1 MTIKENDKFFNIQI
15 YQTIPLNEILNTV
28 KTRHL
33 KEERQKRL
41 DFAIS
46 LLDTNDYTEYT
57 FLIDK
62 HHPAGCELHNITH
75 SGIIFILNQ
84 KKFENNLPCFITVFI
99 ARPNQI
105 FRLYNA
111 FNIKINNYTL
121 QKCLTYEKLGY
132 NNM

>member
-46 LLDTNDYTEYT
+46 LLDANDYTKYT

-62 HHPAGCELHNITH
+62 HHPAGCEIHNITH
-75 SGIIFILNQ
+75 SGMIFILNQ
-84 KKFENNLPCFITVFI
+84 KSL
-99 ARPNQI
+99 
-105 FRLYNA
+105 
-111 FNIKINNYTL
+111 KIIYL
-121 QKCLTYEKLGY
+121 AS
-132 NNM
+132 

>member
-46 LLDTNDYTEYT
+46 LLDANDYTKHT

-84 KKFENNLPCFITVFI
+84 KNL
-99 ARPNQI
+99 
-105 FRLYNA
+105 
-111 FNIKINNYTL
+111 KIIYL
-121 QKCLTYEKLGY
+121 AS
-132 NNM
+132 